1 MEKIRER
8 VAALRQEM
16 IKAGIDAY
24 IVSGTDPHG
33 SEYLPA
39 RWQQREWISGFTGSF
54 GTVVVTASQAGLWTD
69 TRYFLQANREL
80 AGSGI
85 DMYKLRV
92 PEAVDYPEW
101 LAATLPS
108 GSTVGFDPYCFSV
121 TDARRLERTL
131 GQAGIHLQSEPELL
145 DRIWIDRP
153 AAPTAA
159 IVRLEERYA
168 GLSAEAKLAAL
179 RERMAVAGEDYRLLG
194 APDEIAWLLNVR
206 GDDIPYNPVSLAYVV
221 VGSDSARLF
230 IDERK
235 VNDVVRHSLAGER
248 IETLPYEDTE
258 LFFGSIDPCRIGIDP
273 DTLNRALYDR
283 IRLRHEVSEAA
294 SPVSMMKAVKNEVE
308 IAGFREAHRRDGLA
322 MVRFLA
328 WLDRE
333 VPRRRVTEI
342 EAAEKLSAL
351 RAADPDA
358 RGDSFET
365 ISATGPNAASPHY
378 SATPEN
384 YSVIRPD
391 ALYLVD
397 SGGQYLFG
405 TTDITRTVSFA
416 PQPEEVRKDFTLVLR
431 GMIALA
437 RAVFPLGTCGAQID
451 AVAREPLWQARRNF
465 GHGTGHGVGH
475 YLCVHEGPQDIRQNL
490 RNVPLLP
497 GMVNSDEPGIY
508 REGCYGIRHE
518 NLLLTVALE
527 ENEFGKW
534 CGFETLTLCPFDTSM
549 ILPEWLGE
557 EARAWL
563 NDYHERV
570 RRELAP
576 ALEGEALEWLER
588 QTKAI

>member
-1 MEKIRER
+1 
-8 VAALRQEM
+8 
-16 IKAGIDAY
+16 
-24 IVSGTDPHG
+24 
-33 SEYLPA
+33 
-39 RWQQREWISGFTGSF
+39 
-54 GTVVVTASQAGLWTD
+54 
-69 TRYFLQANREL
+69 
-80 AGSGI
+80 
-85 DMYKLRV
+85 
-92 PEAVDYPEW
+92 
-101 LAATLPS
+101 
-108 GSTVGFDPYCFSV
+108 
-121 TDARRLERTL
+121 
-131 GQAGIHLQSEPELL
+131 
-145 DRIWIDRP
+145 
-153 AAPTAA
+153 
-159 IVRLEERYA
+159 
-168 GLSAEAKLAAL
+168 
-179 RERMAVAGEDYRLLG
+179 
-194 APDEIAWLLNVR
+194 
-206 GDDIPYNPVSLAYVV
+206 
-221 VGSDSARLF
+221 
-230 IDERK
+230 
-235 VNDVVRHSLAGER
+235 
-248 IETLPYEDTE
+248 
-258 LFFGSIDPCRIGIDP
+258 
-273 DTLNRALYDR
+273 
-283 IRLRHEVSEAA
+283 
-294 SPVSMMKAVKNEVE
+294 
-308 IAGFREAHRRDGLA
+308 

-576 ALEGEALEWLER
+576 ALKGEALEWLER